1 MTGKVRSRKAVQAG
15 RKLLT
20 EGKSLLAFTG
30 ASTHVR
36 RLHPAR
42 RSRQVWD
49 PSYLLWVGFHRR
61 AHLCASASCSR
72 NIFLARIRL
81 VLTTHLRVLSH

>member
-30 ASTHVR
+30 RPHTSGLHRLTRRHLPSHDVR
-36 RLHPAR
+36 LDLIGR
-42 RSRQVWD
+42 D
-49 PSYLLWVGFHRR
+49 PHGIKIENFTSPMERYL
-61 AHLCASASCSR
+61 
-72 NIFLARIRL
+72 
-81 VLTTHLRVLSH
+81 